1 MNKNKVSV
9 IIPFYT
15 NVNWLR
21 EAINSVLQQSYK
33 NFEIIVIN
41 DGSKEDMTC
50 FLKEYSKKII
60 YVEEKNKG
68 AAAARN
74 KGIDVASGKYI
85 AFLDS
90 DDIWEKEKLEKQ
102 VEYMEANKL
111 VWSHTSYSIFG
122 EIAKSKNIDVSYF
135 KGMTF
140 PLSIISNP
148 IATPCVMIRSSEI
161 KNDKELRFNEKMKS
175 GEDTFLWVKISI
187 KYRLGI
193 INESLTKVR
202 IRGSNAALLAYSQ
215 IRARAQIWEEI
226 ENSEFRNNLCN
237 LDFSIKFAYKYCYI
251 LYKIINIFEVKN
263 TRKVFD
269 FVCKILYLLP
279 WIIFKLNKRKYT

>member
-15 NVNWLR
+15 NINWLR

-50 FLKEYSKKII
+50 FLEEYNKKII
-60 YVEEKNKG
+60 YVEEENKG

-74 KGIDVASGKYI
+74 KGIDIATGKYI

-122 EIAKSKNIDVSYF
+122 EIEKSKNIDVSYF
-135 KGMTF
+135 KGMSF

-148 IATPCVMIRSSEI
+148 IATPCVMIRSSKI
-161 KNDKELRFNEKMKS
+161 KNDKELRFNENMKS

-187 KYRLGI
+187 KYSLGV

-226 ENSEFRNNLCN
+226 ENGEFRNTLGK

-263 TRKVFD
+263 TGKIFD